1 MENAKCYAPQIL
13 VGTEGLPRE
22 QWLEYRRKG
31 IGGSDAAAVLG
42 ISPFR
47 TGRDLYY
54 DKLNIVTADDAEN
67 WVQLEVG
74 TLLEPL
80 VAKIFA
86 HKTGYKIYR
95 RPFMFQHPL
104 YPWMLAD
111 LDYMAELPDGTTAIL
126 EIKTTNYN
134 AKDNWWYNGEEI
146 VPIYYESQGRH
157 YMAVMNIDRVYFC
170 CLYGNS
176 EDEAMIR
183 RIDRDMAYE
192 EELIP
197 MFQDKYPGVTVKGT
211 YDSSGK
217 LQTQIEEGLEADV
230 FMSAAPKQMTA
241 LDGEGLIVSD
251 TITNLLENKIVLI
264 VPSDSDSGFTR
275 FEDIEKAESIALG
288 DPASV
293 PVGQYSEEALTSLG
307 IWDKIQDKVSFGT
320 NVTEVL
326 NQVAAASA
334 DAGIVYATDAASM
347 ADQVKVV
354 AEAPEGSLAKKVI
367 YPVAVVKDTANAEA
381 AGNFVEFLKT
391 DEAMKVFESYGFTKG
406 E

>member
-1 MENAKCYAPQIL
+1 MKKHISMMMAAMMAATVLAGCGASGGAAPTAAPTEAATTAAETEAETTAAETESTTEAAQAAGEETEIL
-13 VGTEGLPRE
+13 V
-22 QWLEYRRKG
+22 
-31 IGGSDAAAVLG
+31 AAAASL
-42 ISPFR
+42 
-47 TGRDLYY
+47 
-54 DKLNIVTADDAEN
+54 KN
-67 WVQLEVG
+67 
-74 TLLEPL
+74 
-80 VAKIFA
+80 
-86 HKTGYKIYR
+86 
-95 RPFMFQHPL
+95 
-104 YPWMLAD
+104 
-111 LDYMAELPDGTTAIL
+111 
-126 EIKTTNYN
+126 
-134 AKDNWWYNGEEI
+134 
-146 VPIYYESQGRH
+146 
-157 YMAVMNIDRVYFC
+157 
-170 CLYGNS
+170 
-176 EDEAMIR
+176 
-183 RIDRDMAYE
+183 AYE

-230 FMSAAPKQMTA
+230 FMSAATKQMTA
-241 LDGEGLIVSD
+241 LDEEGMIASD

-264 VPSDSDSGFTR
+264 VPTGSDSKLAR

-293 PVGQYSEEALTSLG
+293 PAGQYAEEALTNLG

-347 ADQVKVV
+347 ADKVEVV

-367 YPVAVVKDTANAEA
+367 YPVAVVKNTAHEEQAK
-381 AGNFVEFLKT
+381 NFVEFLKT
-391 DEAMKVFESYGFTKG
+391 DEAMKVFEAYGFTKG